1 MNLNW
6 AGPSC
11 EVHRVSEYESV
22 TIQRHGA
29 VAVVTMSRPQALN
42 AFDASL
48 RRDIL
53 LAAREVNRDDAIR
66 VVILTGAGRGFGAG
80 ADLAETPMSDPEW
93 RVDDQ
98 LNLEYKP
105 AIMEIYKAEKPW
117 ISAVHGPAA
126 GISSAFAMVCDL
138 TVMAED
144 AYIYQAFTAISLVP
158 DGGATWHLV
167 RTIGRKRAYE
177 IIATGEKVP
186 AGKCLEWGLCN
197 RVVPTAELMD
207 ATLAWAEEL
216 SSRAPL
222 SLRYAKRAVAQACE
236 DDLGEVIAGEADL
249 QRICIASEDAAEG
262 AAAFMEKRAPQWKG
276 S

>member
-1 MNLNW
+1 M
-6 AGPSC
+6 ST
-11 EVHRVSEYESV
+11 YESV
-22 TIQRHGA
+22 A
-29 VAVVTMSRPQALN
+29 VERRGPVAIVTMDRPQALN

-53 LAAREVNRDDAIR
+53 LAAREVNADDAIR
-66 VVILTGAGRGFGAG
+66 VVILRGAGRGFGAG
-80 ADLAETPMSDPEW
+80 ADLAETPMSDPNW

-105 AIMEIYKAEKPW
+105 VMLEIYQAPKPW

-138 TVMAED
+138 TVMADD

-177 IIATGEKVP
+177 IIATGEKLP
-186 AGKCLEWGLCN
+186 AAKCLEWGLCN
-197 RVVPTAELMD
+197 RIVPTEELLS
-207 ATLAWAEEL
+207 ATVTWAEEL
-216 SSRAPL
+216 AARAPL
-222 SLRYAKRAVAQACE
+222 SLRYAKRAIAEACE
-236 DDLGEVIAGEADL
+236 ADLGQVISHEADL
-249 QRICIASEDAAEG
+249 QRICIASEDSAEG
-262 AAAFMEKRAPQWKG
+262 AAAFLEKRAPQWKG
-276 S
+276 R

>member
-1 MNLNW
+1 MTDY
-6 AGPSC
+6 PSVAV
-11 EVHRVSEYESV
+11 ER
-22 TIQRHGA
+22 RGA
-29 VAVVTMSRPQALN
+29 VAIVTMNRPQALN
-42 AFDASL
+42 AFDAAL

-53 LAAREVNRDDAIR
+53 LAAREVNSDDDIR
-66 VVILTGAGRGFGAG
+66 VVVLAGAGRGFGAG
-80 ADLAETPMSDPEW
+80 ADLAETPMSDPNW

-105 AIMEIYKAEKPW
+105 VMLEIYQAPKPW

-177 IIATGEKVP
+177 IIATGEKLP
-186 AGKCLEWGLCN
+186 AAKCLEWGLCN
-197 RVVPTAELMD
+197 RVVPSGELLES
-207 ATLAWAEEL
+207 TLAWASEL
-216 SSRAPL
+216 ASRAPL
-222 SLRYAKRAVAQACE
+222 SLRYAKRAVAEACE
-236 DDLGEVIAGEADL
+236 ADLDKVISHEADL
-249 QRICIASEDAAEG
+249 QQICIASEDSAEG
-262 AAAFMEKRAPQWKG
+262 AAAFLEKRAPQWKG
-276 S
+276 R